1 MKKKFTSLML
11 MLFCAVTAWAFEPGT
26 NITDLSDLT
35 DGGYVCFKNV
45 GQNKYIYENTDGRI
59 ITGVEASTLS
69 YVWQV
74 HVEEGGKYSF
84 SSILGNY
91 FSTPLDAQDVYTV
104 AVDNE
109 AKDEFTITAHSE
121 DNTKWKL
128 QSSNNT
134 EIYWDCQSARFV
146 GWYGSGNNSQYE
158 IIPVSVT
165 TEEIETYIDSYW
177 SNFVEAVRTAAMS
190 EVQLL
195 ATESLIYPAAQS
207 TVDQIEAVQLAGNT
221 ATQANEAVATING
234 YVATYKTKAYK
245 ALAGKYFTLYTPGRT
260 AYAKMTAS
268 GTGNAGTAST
278 PDVIW
283 QFVENNGSVNIYNPY
298 IGKYLVMNSTNA
310 MTVTANQAE
319 AGAFD
324 ITVASAPSNEDAKI
338 GFKSNDWYIH
348 LNGHLLGW
356 YSGGASEWTVAEVTD
371 FSTMVEAYK
380 LSSVATLESWKTL
393 TVVFDAELID
403 AAKTAIDAISTTDWA
418 TFAAIDAELVKVTD
432 AVAAK
437 MFTFQTIATDA
448 NRSGVWVSA
457 DMTVNKAI
465 GADTQDYNAIWSLQH
480 AGGTS
485 FYMFNELNQVYMGAP
500 AGECALTAEPV
511 ATYSF
516 EIINAANNVVEMKS
530 DGGTLHA
537 SNWASN
543 ALINWDGDE
552 DASRWMVNI
561 VDVTKDIKDLLAT
574 IDADDYAEVPALGQ
588 YPKAAYDALVAAQT
602 TSKTVEDVEA
612 AIAAFKAT
620 KNSPVFTIDGVIDY
634 AAGKSIYDNP
644 ASTNG
649 QGNTH
654 YFKLTNVY
662 DKTMWWALDMTE
674 TTVGVIESVG
684 IRNVGT
690 GAGFWGSSTIKI
702 TETSENDAADGIFL
716 FYTTGNET
724 PIHAQNTN
732 QLITRWNDTGAT
744 SGSAWK
750 FTYIGNTY
758 DLKDKT
764 ITYIYKYGENELARE
779 EVNAIVGLPYPAA
792 TATLPLGYTAT
803 NLEGN
808 VSKDDTEKIITCELN
823 EAAIPFEYYNSF
835 DAVEQWYYLRLKNQ
849 SYLYYEAENDV
860 LDATKTEYDKE
871 NRVAYAWAFVGDP
884 LNGFQVV
891 NKKAAETMG
900 LKAAAEGAVV
910 GMDGH
915 TFKFTTASD
924 YLESGFFMAA
934 TNGERNERFNMQN
947 GKVVYWTG
955 ADLGST
961 FTVEACPFGPVA
973 ELRALIGEAEALKT
987 TVDANIG
994 DKIGEYT
1001 QATAD
1006 ALAAAIVTAQGKVD
1020 DPTDD
1025 DVTALQSVIDGTKV
1039 ILPTA
1044 GKYYQLRS
1052 AVAFAQTK
1060 AVYSD
1065 GSKLM
1070 WKTLNEADKTF
1081 YWQTVENEGGIAL
1094 KNAADGKF
1102 MNGNT
1107 TQSGAWSVSDTPAN
1121 IEVQIFSKEEN
1132 ANGYQYG
1139 VILDNWQLHAQN
1151 HGEGS
1156 GTNGTIVSYNT
1167 DAPSSASAWYLVEV
1181 GKPITYIY
1189 KHGDIELA
1197 REVVNQFV
1205 GNPYPAAT
1213 AILPL
1218 GYTATNLEGNVSQE
1232 DTEKTIACEFNQ
1244 AVIPFEYYE
1253 SFDAVEEWYY
1263 LHFKNECYLYY
1274 AAEDSILDATKDK
1287 IDRADR
1293 EAYAWAFVGDPL
1305 NGFQVVN
1312 KKAAE
1317 TMGLKAAQD
1326 GAVVGEGGH
1335 TFKLTASAY
1344 LENGFFMEAT
1354 DGDVAKRFNLQN
1366 GKVVYWEGA
1375 DLGSTFT
1382 VSVCPFGPVAELEA
1396 LISEAEALKLIV
1408 DENTG
1413 DKIGEYSQAT
1423 ADALAAAIVVA
1434 QAKGDGATAD
1444 DVTALQSVIDGTK
1457 VILPTA
1463 GKYYQLRS
1471 AVAFA
1476 ETKAVYSNGSNPMW
1490 KSLNTNDK
1498 TFYWQAVENE
1508 GGIALKNAADG
1519 KYMNG
1524 NATQS
1529 GAWSVSDTPANID
1542 VKIFFKEENANGYQ
1556 YGVIIDNWQL
1566 HAAGHGGG
1574 SGTEGSI
1581 VSYNTDES
1589 GSASAWY
1596 LVEVELPQF
1605 YTITYNF
1612 KYDGVIKYTQTAIF
1626 APGSEFPDFSV
1637 MLPYGVVIAAEKPAG
1652 TVTEDKTFDFDLKVE
1667 KELPFVA
1674 AASVD
1679 DINTWYYVQM
1689 HANSAVT
1696 AYLEDNGGNNIEW
1709 VDKSV
1714 ESSEIDS
1721 YLWGYVGDVWN
1732 GIKMVNKGTGRAI
1745 VSTSGDAVLGDAA
1758 EATAFIP
1765 TNSQA
1770 GGNWFCLKY
1779 PESNYLNAQGSK
1791 VASYNDNDNGSSFL
1805 LTEYKVYA
1813 LEVPSIGYGTFYS
1826 DNKLEIPET
1835 VQAYVATSVN
1845 AGEVILEQVTGVIP
1859 AHTGIIFSG
1868 GEGVHNFVVS
1878 AATATAEFETNLLRG
1893 TTTKTLITPEAGSTY
1908 YVLEEG
1914 AIGAGLYIATLTEED
1929 GTAFYNNANEA
1940 YLLVQTP
1947 VDQSEPV
1954 LTFRFGKQDGTK
1966 IEEAELNTQLPTVI
1980 YDLTGRRIMEI
1991 VEKGIYIINGKKVV
2005 VK

>member
-1 MKKKFTSLML
+1 ML

-437 MFTFQTIATDA
+437 MFTFQTTATDA

-690 GAGFWGSSTIKI
+690 GAGFWGSSTIYI

-955 ADLGST
+955 ANLGST

-1139 VILDNWQLHAQN
+1139 VI
-1151 HGEGS
+1151 
-1156 GTNGTIVSYNT
+1156 
-1167 DAPSSASAWYLVEV
+1167 
-1181 GKPITYIY
+1181 
-1189 KHGDIELA
+1189 
-1197 REVVNQFV
+1197 
-1205 GNPYPAAT
+1205 
-1213 AILPL
+1213 
-1218 GYTATNLEGNVSQE
+1218 
-1232 DTEKTIACEFNQ
+1232 
-1244 AVIPFEYYE
+1244 
-1253 SFDAVEEWYY
+1253 
-1263 LHFKNECYLYY
+1263 
-1274 AAEDSILDATKDK
+1274 
-1287 IDRADR
+1287 
-1293 EAYAWAFVGDPL
+1293 
-1305 NGFQVVN
+1305 
-1312 KKAAE
+1312 
-1317 TMGLKAAQD
+1317 
-1326 GAVVGEGGH
+1326 
-1335 TFKLTASAY
+1335 
-1344 LENGFFMEAT
+1344 
-1354 DGDVAKRFNLQN
+1354 
-1366 GKVVYWEGA
+1366 
-1375 DLGSTFT
+1375 
-1382 VSVCPFGPVAELEA
+1382 
-1396 LISEAEALKLIV
+1396 
-1408 DENTG
+1408 
-1413 DKIGEYSQAT
+1413 
-1423 ADALAAAIVVA
+1423 
-1434 QAKGDGATAD
+1434 
-1444 DVTALQSVIDGTK
+1444 
-1457 VILPTA
+1457 
-1463 GKYYQLRS
+1463 
-1471 AVAFA
+1471 
-1476 ETKAVYSNGSNPMW
+1476 
-1490 KSLNTNDK
+1490 
-1498 TFYWQAVENE
+1498 
-1508 GGIALKNAADG
+1508 
-1519 KYMNG
+1519 
-1524 NATQS
+1524 
-1529 GAWSVSDTPANID
+1529 
-1542 VKIFFKEENANGYQ
+1542 
-1556 YGVIIDNWQL
+1556 IDNWQL

-1626 APGSEFPDFSV
+1626 APGAEFPDFSV
-1637 MLPYGVVIAAEKPAG
+1637 MLPYGVVIATEKPAG

-1674 AASVD
+1674 AANVD

-1966 IEEAELNTQLPTVI
+1966 IGEAELNTQLPTVI
-1980 YDLTGRRIMEI
+1980 YDLTGRRIPEI